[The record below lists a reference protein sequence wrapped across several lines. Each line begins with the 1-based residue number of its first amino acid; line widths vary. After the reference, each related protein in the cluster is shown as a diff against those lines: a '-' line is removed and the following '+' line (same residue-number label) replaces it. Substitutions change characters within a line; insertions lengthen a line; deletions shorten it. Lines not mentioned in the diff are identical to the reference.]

1 LAEDLNRS
9 LHGKR
14 ERNADHSGS
23 LEFVTF
29 ENTKHI
35 RILKFLSNFLIGG
48 TERQFVHVANG
59 LDPSRFAVDIACFRR
74 QGPLLESLRADMPV
88 HTYPTDGGFYTWRS
102 IASQVSLLRDIRH
115 RRYEIVHTY
124 GWYPNVFAVPASR
137 LALRPA
143 VIASIRDAGA
153 YMTPAKIRALKFA
166 CRLADCILANS
177 DAGKNWLVDQG
188 VNERKIEVIRNGIV
202 VPNRPVQKEHFSP
215 VRREFCIPPATAIC
229 ACIGRLVS
237 GKGIDFYLRAARIL
251 ADRGRHVR
259 FLMIGAHSSE
269 RGYQSDMEVLARQ
282 LSIEHRVIFTGQRQD
297 VTEILRDVD
306 LVVHPSLTEGLSNVI
321 LEAMAAGIPVV
332 ATRVGG
338 NPELV
343 QDGRTGFLVPPEN
356 AEAIADAICRLLD
369 QPPMAQA
376 FGEAARQRVIDEF
389 SIERMLSKTEN
400 LYFRLLEKRR
410 ACPVP
415 TARPEM
421 PVSPVGRATPQQ

>member
-1 LAEDLNRS
+1 LAEGLNLS
-9 LHGKR
+9 SHGKH
-14 ERNADHSGS
+14 EKNAEPSGS
-23 LEFVTF
+23 LEFVTVD
-29 ENTKHI
+29 NTRPI

-48 TERQFVHVANG
+48 TERQFVHIANG
-59 LDPSRFAVDIACFRR
+59 LDPRRFAVDIACFRR

-88 HTYPTDGGFYTWRS
+88 NVYPTDGGFHTWRS
-102 IASQVSLLRDIRH
+102 IASHVGLVKDIRQ

-124 GWYPNVFAVPASR
+124 GWYPNVFAVPAAR
-137 LALRPA
+137 LALRPT

-153 YMTPAKIRALKFA
+153 YMTPAKICALKFA

-177 DAGKNWLVDQG
+177 DAGKNWLLEQG

-202 VPNRPVQKEHFSP
+202 MPNQCLQREDFSAVRKEFSIPQGAPV
-215 VRREFCIPPATAIC
+215 C

-251 ADRGRHVR
+251 ADRRRDVR

-282 LSIEHRVIFTGQRQD
+282 LNIQNQVIFTGQRQD
-297 VTEILRDVD
+297 VSEILRDVD

-343 QDGRTGFLVPPEN
+343 QDGRTGFLVPPQN

-369 QPPMAQA
+369 QPEMARG
-376 FGEAARQRVIDEF
+376 FGEAARQRVIQEF

-410 ACPVP
+410 AWRA
-415 TARPEM
+415 TTHPEM
-421 PVSPVGRATPQQ
+421 PASPAGRVTPQ